1 MPRVAQIY
9 EMKKVGSGFPLFSPA
24 KSKNYLLSCDSIRV
38 SDVWSFLNYTV
49 RVSKHKS
56 NGQPLTSAQQK
67 YLLDLLDQAE
77 YFYET
82 AQVAPIKSQPLLYYY
97 SFMNLT
103 KIAINLDKFEGG
115 TKKYV
120 HGSRL
125 MVHDY

>member
-82 AQVAPIKSQPLLYYY
+82 AQVAPIKSHGGKVY
-97 SFMNLT
+97 S
-103 KIAINLDKFEGG
+103 G
-115 TKKYV
+115 Y
-120 HGSRL
+120 
-125 MVHDY
+125 